1 LIIFANVL
9 EKKSKL
15 RNFFETNLKT
25 LCIPCY
31 LDNDKDLEI
40 IAKAEFKKN
49 NIILSRESI
58 NLLIEKSNNDRN
70 NLKNEIENAKNM
82 GAVLKKEL
90 QFLSEEFPA
99 YVTNPRGL
107 GLFAAFDLPSQTER
121 DKVIGGLLKNK
132 LLMLPSGDDAIRFR
146 PHLNV
151 TSEDLKTSID
161 IIKST
166 IKATLN

>member
-1 LIIFANVL
+1 
-9 EKKSKL
+9 
-15 RNFFETNLKT
+15 
-25 LCIPCY
+25 
-31 LDNDKDLEI
+31 
-40 IAKAEFKKN
+40 
-49 NIILSRESI
+49 
-58 NLLIEKSNNDRN
+58 
-70 NLKNEIENAKNM
+70 
-82 GAVLKKEL
+82 L

-121 DKVIGGLLKNK
+121 DKVIDGLLKNK